1 MLNNG
6 PVPLLRLYYL
16 LVYLIFFTCFVSFLP
31 AHQAD
36 LVNDI
41 FKHTNQFRKSNGK
54 AALLLRDDL
63 NEIARKHS
71 ADMASGRKRIGH
83 GGFQQREALIRRK
96 LNTMGII
103 GENVAYG
110 ANTAKEVV
118 TLWKNSPD
126 HRKNMLGNYKY
137 IGIGTASDRK
147 GNIYFTQIFVH

>member
-1 MLNNG
+1 MLNNR
-6 PVPLLRLYYL
+6 PVLLRRLFYF
-16 LVYLIFFTCFVSFLP
+16 LVYFIFFSCFVSFLP
-31 AHQAD
+31 AQQAD
-36 LVNDI
+36 LVIDI

-54 AALLLRDDL
+54 TSLLLRDDL

-71 ADMASGRKRIGH
+71 ADMASGRKSIGH

-103 GENVAYG
+103 GENVAFG

-118 TLWKNSPD
+118 TLWKNSPA
-126 HRKNMLGNYKY
+126 HRKNMLGNYRF

>member
-6 PVPLLRLYYL
+6 SLSVRRLFYF
-16 LVYLIFFTCFVSFLP
+16 LVYFVFFSCIVSFSP
-31 AHQAD
+31 VKQCD
-36 LVNDI
+36 IVNDI

-54 AALLLRDDL
+54 TSLLLRDDL

-71 ADMASGRKRIGH
+71 ADMASGRKSIGH
-83 GGFQQREALIRRK
+83 GGFKQREALIRRK

-118 TLWKNSPD
+118 TLWKNSPA

-137 IGIGTASDRK
+137 I
-147 GNIYFTQIFVH
+147 

>member
-6 PVPLLRLYYL
+6 SLPLRRLYCF
-16 LVYLIFFTCFVSFLP
+16 LVYFIFFSCFVSFLP
-31 AHQAD
+31 VHQSD

-54 AALLLRDDL
+54 SSLLLRDDL

-71 ADMASGRKRIGH
+71 AEMASGKKKLGH

-96 LNTMGII
+96 FNTSGII

-110 ANTAKEVV
+110 AESAKEVV

-126 HRKNMLGNYKY
+126 HRKNMLGNYKF

-147 GNIYFTQIFVH
+147 GNIYFTEIFVH

>member
-6 PVPLLRLYYL
+6 LVLLRRLFYFLGYF
-16 LVYLIFFTCFVSFLP
+16 IFFSCFVSFLP
-31 AHQAD
+31 AQQTD

-54 AALLLRDDL
+54 TSLLLKDDL
-63 NEIARKHS
+63 NEIAHKHS
-71 ADMASGRKRIGH
+71 SDMASGRKSIGH

-96 LNTMGII
+96 LNTIGII

>member
-6 PVPLLRLYYL
+6 SLSLRRLSYFLLYF
-16 LVYLIFFTCFVSFLP
+16 IFFLCFVSFSSVK
-31 AHQAD
+31 QSD
-36 LVNDI
+36 IVNDI

-54 AALLLRDDL
+54 TSLLLRDDL

-71 ADMASGRKRIGH
+71 ADMASGRKSIGH

-118 TLWKNSPD
+118 ALWKGSPA

>member
-6 PVPLLRLYYL
+6 SLSLRRLFYF
-16 LVYLIFFTCFVSFLP
+16 LIYFFFFSCFVSFSP
-31 AHQAD
+31 VKQAD

-54 AALLLRDDL
+54 TSLLLRDDL

-71 ADMASGRKRIGH
+71 ADMASGRRSIGH

-96 LNTMGII
+96 LKTMGII

-118 TLWKNSPD
+118 TLWKNSPA
-126 HRKNMLGNYKY
+126 HRKNMLGKYKF